1 MTNTTTV
8 GVDLAKNSFSTCELN
23 NVGRTLQRRDHK
35 RDDFAAWLAQLPEGT
50 IVVMEACS
58 SGHYWARRCREYGL
72 RPRLIPP
79 HLVTPFRKSRGIKN
93 DRNDAEATAIAGC
106 QPGMRFVPIKS
117 MDQQARLSWH
127 RAREGY
133 KADKIATGNRIRGLL
148 AEFGVVMPRGDKAL
162 KRVLAD
168 LDAYTELPEE
178 FRVLARSLAERW
190 EQTHDA
196 LAECTARIKSHAKN
210 DPRCQRIR
218 GLVGVGP
225 ISADAMV
232 ATVGSAREFKNGRQL
247 AAWLGLVPSQHSTGG
262 RIRLGHITRHG
273 DRYLRS
279 VLVQGARSSVKE
291 AMAVAED
298 KATPEQRWI
307 RDLARRKSFGKTV
320 VAIANKHARQIWIML
335 ARDVD
340 YDPHACLH
348 HPMNR
353 VQEAA

>member
-1 MTNTTTV
+1 MTNSTII

-23 NVGRTLQRRDHK
+23 AAGRVVRRRDFK
-35 RDDFAAWLAQLPEGT
+35 RDDFAAWLTQLPEGT
-50 IVVMEACS
+50 MVGMEACG
-58 SGHYWARRCREYGL
+58 SGHYWARCCRQSGL

-79 HLVTPFRKSRGIKN
+79 HLVTPFRKSRAIKN
-93 DRNDAEATAIAGC
+93 DRNDAEAVAIAC
-106 QPGMRFVPIKS
+106 SQPNMRFVPIKDV
-117 MDQQARLSWH
+117 DQQARLSWH
-127 RAREGY
+127 RAREGC

-148 AEFGVVMPRGDKAL
+148 AEFGVVMPRGEAAL

-168 LDAYTELPEE
+168 LEAYADLPGE
-178 FRVLARSLAERW
+178 FKVLVR
-190 EQTHDA
+190 A
-196 LAECTARIKSHAKN
+196 LAEQWKQAHKALLEYTARINTHAEN
-210 DPRCQRIR
+210 DPRCQRIG

-225 ISADAMV
+225 ITADAVV
-232 ATVGSAREFKNGRQL
+232 ATIGSAGEFKNGRQL

-262 RIRLGHITRHG
+262 RIHLGSITGHG

-279 VLVQGARSSVKE
+279 LLVQGGRSSVNK
-291 AMAVAED
+291 ARAVSED

-307 RDLARRKSFGKTV
+307 RDLLQRKSFGKTV